1 MISRRTFGKLALGSI
16 PLVSAAAR
24 IDSTIHGVRI
34 GVSGYSFQYSSLD
47 EAIAIMKTIGLGAT
61 EVWFRHIEPK
71 TTREEL
77 RAWRLS
83 VPLEE
88 FRKIGKKYDDAGI
101 DKIAFTHDMKDDF
114 TDEELER
121 PFLMAKAL
129 GAQRIATSTT
139 LTVAERLVPLMEKH
153 RMDVAFH
160 GHTNAADPNEFAGP
174 DSFRKALAMSPFAR
188 INLDIGQFLGAGFD
202 PVPFIAEQ
210 HAKIPV
216 LHIRDGLRGQRGKVA
231 VGNGRGSHQS
241 RAPALEAGEVPHS
254 RRHRIR
260 LRRRRR
266 AGDRSEEVFR
276 LLQKRARIGGGERI
290 RPSVP
295 SPF

>member
-1 MISRRTFGKLALGSI
+1 MISRRTFGKLAISSI
-16 PLVSAAAR
+16 PLASALAK

-47 EAIAIMKTIGLGAT
+47 QAIEIMKKVGLGAT

-83 VPLEE
+83 VDLEE

-129 GAQRIATSTT
+129 GAPRIAMSTT
-139 LTVAERLVPLMEKH
+139 LSVARRLVPLMEKH
-153 RMDVAFH
+153 RMEVAFH
-160 GHTNAADPNEFAGP
+160 GHTLAADPNEFAGP

-202 PVPFIAEQ
+202 AIPFITEH
-210 HAKIPV
+210 HARIPV
-216 LHIRDGLRGQRGKVA
+216 MHIRDGLRGQRGKVA
-231 VGNGRGSHQS
+231 WGT
-241 RAPALEAGEVPHS
+241 GEVP
-254 RRHRIR
+254 IKAV
-260 LRRRRR
+260 LQ
-266 AGDRSEEVFR
+266 
-276 LLQKRARIGGGERI
+276 LLKREKYAIVADIEYDYDGANDPGNQVKKCFEYCKKALE
-290 RPSVP
+290 
-295 SPF
+295 

>member
-1 MISRRTFGKLALGSI
+1 MMTRRTFGKLALGSI
-16 PLVSAAAR
+16 PAAASWAK

-34 GVSGYSFQYSSLD
+34 GVSGYSFQHSSLD
-47 EAIAIMKTIGLGAT
+47 EAIAMMKTIGLGAT

-129 GAQRIATSTT
+129 GTERLCTSTT
-139 LTVAERLVPLMEKH
+139 LTVARRLVQLMEKH
-153 RMDVAFH
+153 RMEVAFH
-160 GHTNAADPNEFAGP
+160 GHINTQDPNEFAGP
-174 DSFRKALAMSPFAR
+174 ESFRKALAMSPFAR

-202 PVPFIAEQ
+202 AVPFIAEQ

-216 LHIRDGLRGQRGKVA
+216 MHIRDGQRGQRGKVPW
-231 VGNGRGSHQS
+231 GSGDVRIKEVLQLLKREKYS
-241 RAPALEAGEVPHS
+241 IVADIEYDYDGATEPLREIGKCFDYCKSALE
-254 RRHRIR
+254 
-260 LRRRRR
+260 
-266 AGDRSEEVFR
+266 
-276 LLQKRARIGGGERI
+276 
-290 RPSVP
+290 
-295 SPF
+295 

>member
-1 MISRRTFGKLALGSI
+1 MITRRTLGRLALGSI
-16 PLVSAAAR
+16 AAAPSWAK

-34 GVSGYSFQYSSLD
+34 GVSGYSFQHASLD
-47 EAIAIMKTIGLGAT
+47 EAIAMMKTIGLGAT

-71 TTREEL
+71 TSREEL

-83 VPLEE
+83 VPMEE

-129 GAQRIATSTT
+129 GTDRICTSTT
-139 LTVAERLVPLMEKH
+139 LTVARRLVPLMEKH
-153 RMDVAFH
+153 RMEVAFH
-160 GHTNAADPNEFAGP
+160 GHINTANPNEFAGP
-174 DSFRKALAMSPFAR
+174 ESFRKALAMSPFAR

-202 PVPFIAEQ
+202 AVPFIEEQ

-216 LHIRDGLRGQRGKVA
+216 MHIRDGQRGQRGKVPW
-231 VGNGRGSHQS
+231 GSGEVRIKEVLQLLK
-241 RAPALEAGEVPHS
+241 REKYPIVADIEYDYDGAAEPLREIKKCFDYCKRALE
-254 RRHRIR
+254 
-260 LRRRRR
+260 
-266 AGDRSEEVFR
+266 
-276 LLQKRARIGGGERI
+276 
-290 RPSVP
+290 
-295 SPF
+295 

>member
-1 MISRRTFGKLALGSI
+1 MISRRKFGKLALASF
-16 PLVSAAAR
+16 PLASAWGK

-47 EAIAIMKTIGLGAT
+47 EAIRMMQAIGLGST

-83 VPLEE
+83 VDLEE

-129 GAQRIATSTT
+129 GAPRIATSTT
-139 LTVAERLVPLMEKH
+139 LSVARRLVPLMARHQME
-153 RMDVAFH
+153 VAFH
-160 GHTNAADPNEFAGP
+160 GHTNTADPNEFAGP
-174 DSFRKALAMSPFAR
+174 DSFRRALSMSPFAR

-202 PVPFIAEQ
+202 AIPFIEEQ

-216 LHIRDGLRGQRGKVA
+216 LHIRDGQRGQRGKVPW
-231 VGNGRGSHQS
+231 GT
-241 RAPALEAGEVPHS
+241 GEVP
-254 RRHRIR
+254 IKGV
-260 LRRRRR
+260 LQ
-266 AGDRSEEVFR
+266 
-276 LLQKRARIGGGERI
+276 LLKREKYPIVADIEYDYGGATEPLTEI
-290 RPSVP
+290 KKC
-295 SPF
+295 FEFCKNALE